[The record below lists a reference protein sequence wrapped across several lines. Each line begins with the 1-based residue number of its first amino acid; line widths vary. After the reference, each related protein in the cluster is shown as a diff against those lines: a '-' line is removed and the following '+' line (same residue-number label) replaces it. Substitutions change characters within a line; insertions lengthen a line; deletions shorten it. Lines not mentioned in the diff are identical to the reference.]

1 MSKTIKIQLNVRSID
16 RAIKELKEYQEW
28 VLKKTDELMERLAE
42 IGAAEASIR
51 FARAYYDGYHD
62 AEVSA
67 EPIENGWVIKAQ
79 GQAVCFIEF
88 GAGVYFNGSEPY
100 SGERPSEISKIG
112 EYGKGYG
119 KRNAWAYY
127 DKAGNT
133 VLTHGTPAAMPMY
146 HAGRVIQQEMN
157 RIAKEVFSGD

>member
-1 MSKTIKIQLNVRSID
+1 MSKTIKIQLNARSIN
-16 RAIKELKEYQEW
+16 RAIRELADYQAW
-28 VLKKTDELMERLAE
+28 VRKKTDELMARLAE

-51 FARAYYDGYHD
+51 FSRAYYSGNHD

-67 EPIENGWVIKAQ
+67 EPTENGWVIKAQ

-88 GAGVYFNGSEPY
+88 GAGVYFNGNEPY
-100 SGERPSEISKIG
+100 AGERPNGVAKIG

-119 KRNAWAYY
+119 KRKAWAYY
-127 DKAGNT
+127 DKDGNT

-146 HAGRVIQQEMN
+146 HAGRVIRQEMN
-157 RIAKEVFSGD
+157 RIAKEVFSG